1 MSNEST
7 MTPAR
12 LAWLALAGAVMWA
25 AIMFAALMVIPG
37 SFASA
42 HTPTVTPRC
51 DGIDVSLRFYDP
63 PADNNSV
70 IVEFDGAVVYERLF
84 GTTLS
89 FTVDQPAG
97 SFRFWT
103 VTIDANRIAGDPG
116 QFDRVLSGELPADCA
131 PLPTTTTT
139 LPPATTTTTT
149 TTTLPPE
156 TTTTTTV
163 PTTSTTTTVPP
174 ETTVPPTSAP
184 PTVPPTTVPPTTT
197 PPPTTTTPP
206 TTSTTTTLPP
216 PVTTVPPTSPPT
228 TPPATIPPPVPCD
241 QGGPCLPDTGNG
253 TSTILWAAFILVVC
267 GAIVWAVNANQ
278 NRS

>member
-12 LAWLALAGAVMWA
+12 LAWLALAGVVMWA

-70 IVEFDGAVVYERLF
+70 IVEFDGAVVYKRLF

-89 FTVDQPAG
+89 FAVDQPAG

-139 LPPATTTTTT
+139 

-156 TTTTTTV
+156 TTTTTTTTV
-163 PTTSTTTTVPP
+163 PPTSTTTTVPP